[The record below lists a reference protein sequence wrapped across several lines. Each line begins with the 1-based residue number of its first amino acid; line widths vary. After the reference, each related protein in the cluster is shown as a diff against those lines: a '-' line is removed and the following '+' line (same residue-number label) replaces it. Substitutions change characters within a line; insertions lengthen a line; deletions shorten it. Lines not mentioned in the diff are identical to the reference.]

1 MNYETRCP
9 YCVRSLPE
17 CRAAAVCDLPAGY
30 EQRTQSVPPV
40 WVMSAGFSG
49 HGKSTF
55 WSDMAILLE
64 NLGEAVPGFLSNYMA
79 HQPTQDFI
87 KAARYRV
94 RNHQQESATLNTR
107 PEPLFFEL
115 NHLPIKA
122 GSPAVT
128 GRTLVI
134 FDAAGELFT
143 SAGGESEKLNFL
155 PSVSTVWLLVS
166 LKDLASGSEPVTISE
181 LFYSL
186 QTTLQKLGTESGPS
200 RFVVVFTK
208 ADLLSDSL
216 PESVIK
222 YLLDDPL
229 QGLIRN
235 SATVIRGFSV
245 ENYLKEAAKISADL
259 EAFAVEQ
266 PGGRQFVN
274 LLRRKGVDVSF
285 CAVLTS
291 GAPENE
297 HGACRV
303 LDPLFWTLLH
313 APKTEPELNR
323 RFTLIVDNHE
333 AGASSSL
340 QSVMQT
346 FRNVLSRRGRTSVY
360 TLGNAVAG
368 PVPGQSP
375 HSGAAASCRPALI
388 GPILERVSK
397 EELVL
402 VLTARQ
408 ILDLPDFRN
417 TEWRERMLVC
427 SPVEFQDDPWPQTML
442 ISSQQDCEI
451 AVSRLIRPAVEAN

>member
-1 MNYETRCP
+1 MK
-9 YCVRSLPE
+9 L
-17 CRAAAVCDLPAGY
+17 
-30 EQRTQSVPPV
+30 
-40 WVMSAGFSG
+40 
-49 HGKSTF
+49 
-55 WSDMAILLE
+55 
-64 NLGEAVPGFLSNYMA
+64 AVPIASDHCQSAVLRQCATCLRAMSNARNLFRRSGSCLLVFPGMVSRPSGLIWRSCWKTWAKPFRVFCPTTWPISRLRILSKLLVIECEIIN
-79 HQPTQDFI
+79 
-87 KAARYRV
+87 
-94 RNHQQESATLNTR
+94 RNRQHSILAPN
-107 PEPLFFEL
+107 PSFFEL

-375 HSGAAASCRPALI
+375 HSAAAASCRPALI
-388 GPILERVSK
+388 GPILERLSK

-427 SPVEFQDDPWPQTML
+427 SPVEFQDDPWPQTMR